1 MLGQGRASFYSHS
14 SNCPRPGIVRCLC
27 CSKIC
32 LLDIIS
38 KRPEL
43 IKLLSNFLYVF
54 GVVYFDASFFV
65 SAGVVAVITCSIG
78 KIGGNCN
85 RESITSFAGVYLR
98 MHAVAVLY
106 AKVLLCVE
114 DLFHSTEMGILTG
127 EPANYAAL
135 TFEVPNS
142 SDRSPMMKATAR
154 LIDLHLDNRSK
165 RCFRISLVVARK
177 IAAMCFVY

>member
-14 SNCPRPGIVRCLC
+14 SNCPRPGIVRRLC
-27 CSKIC
+27 FSKMC

-54 GVVYFDASFFV
+54 GVAYFDASFFV
-65 SAGVVAVITCSIG
+65 SAGVIAVVTCSIG

-85 RESITSFAGVYLR
+85 RESITPFAEVYLR

-114 DLFHSTEMGILTG
+114 DLFHSTEMGILAK

-135 TFEVPNS
+135 TFEVTQQFRPLACNE
-142 SDRSPMMKATAR
+142 SDGE
-154 LIDLHLDNRSK
+154 IDCLT
-165 RCFRISLVVARK
+165 FG
-177 IAAMCFVY
+177 

>member
-14 SNCPRPGIVRCLC
+14 SNCPRPGIVRRLC
-27 CSKIC
+27 FSKMC

-65 SAGVVAVITCSIG
+65 SAGVVAVIMCSIG

-85 RESITSFAGVYLR
+85 RESTIPLCRGIPSHACRGSALRESSSLCGGSVPQHRNGYSYWRASKLRGTYL
-98 MHAVAVLY
+98 
-106 AKVLLCVE
+106 
-114 DLFHSTEMGILTG
+114 
-127 EPANYAAL
+127 
-135 TFEVPNS
+135 EV
-142 SDRSPMMKATAR
+142 TQ
-154 LIDLHLDNRSK
+154 H
-165 RCFRISLVVARK
+165 FRPLA
-177 IAAMCFVY
+177 